1 LTYTRHD
8 LVEKCL
14 ATVAERPE
22 LPVYVNENSGQRH
35 AGREGFAARYFAAPS
50 VLDPLNLG
58 VAAAFNALVEQSP
71 PHADLA
77 LPNPYARLR
86 ERLNRTREL
95 LRRPGVA
102 AGAPVTRDDSGPVT
116 APWDAA
122 NRRKIC
128 ALAAAVGYSDSLYG
142 TRIAHLYARQ
152 FRNHEA
158 STDISAAPAGDQPG
172 RPGTSS
178 AASTRSSSSMPKK
191 PTGGLVPMRPAGTF
205 CGADELGVDHG
216 SPMTGKGSHGA
227 GGTQGGNVPAA
238 ERAR

>member
-50 VLDPLNLG
+50 DPLNLG

-86 ERLNRTREL
+86 EHVFT
-95 LRRPGVA
+95 
-102 AGAPVTRDDSGPVT
+102 
-116 APWDAA
+116 
-122 NRRKIC
+122 
-128 ALAAAVGYSDSLYG
+128 
-142 TRIAHLYARQ
+142 
-152 FRNHEA
+152 
-158 STDISAAPAGDQPG
+158 ST
-172 RPGTSS
+172 T
-178 AASTRSSSSMPKK
+178 
-191 PTGGLVPMRPAGTF
+191 
-205 CGADELGVDHG
+205 C
-216 SPMTGKGSHGA
+216 
-227 GGTQGGNVPAA
+227 
-238 ERAR
+238 